1 VNALVRMLMAAFCAV
16 AAMNLWALDPPP
28 GPSSSPSSAAAPPSS
43 TPAPTEPAAAAAAT
57 PATTASPSAPAAD
70 SSAKPKPV
78 VLEDKTLTE
87 QEVKQLLAQGY
98 RPLTRDGQLYYC
110 RRETETG
117 SRFANLQCRTGEQ
130 AKQRTQDGNDWL
142 SKVQKPGEGCR
153 AGPAC

>member
-1 VNALVRMLMAAFCAV
+1 MNALVRMLMAAFCAV

-28 GPSSSPSSAAAPPSS
+28 GPSSSPSSAAAPPSA
-43 TPAPTEPAAAAAAT
+43 TPSPTEPAAAAAAT
-57 PATTASPSAPAAD
+57 PTTTTPSAPTAD

-142 SKVQKPGEGCR
+142 SKVQKPSGCR
-153 AGPAC
+153 ANGPAC